1 MRKEPPASR
10 PPESTT
16 STPFQIAVAHID
28 VADNVPIVSRMRTP
42 TIAIRTPRVSAAID
56 AGRFASAAC
65 LAATLKLAR
74 TERGWGK
81 EVPLGRGLS
90 VSAARRT
97 GEPHI
102 RLKIDA
108 INLALSWRWRW

>member
-74 TERGWGK
+74 TERGWEK
-81 EVPLGRGLS
+81 KTPLAQGFS
-90 VSAARRT
+90 DSAERRSR
-97 GEPHI
+97 EPPI
-102 RLKIDA
+102 QL
-108 INLALSWRWRW
+108 N